1 MNELALEL
9 DAFADCVR
17 HSREPEPNGTVGLRD
32 VAVMQAIYQSVRE
45 GRPVRIG
52 NKDEVTGNR

>member
-17 HSREPEPNGTVGLRD
+17 LNRDPAPNGTEGLRD
-32 VAVMQAIYQSVRE
+32 VAVMQPIYQSARE
-45 GRPVRIG
+45 GRPVSIAVPDHG
-52 NKDEVTGNR
+52 AA